1 MKNSIKKEKNLV
13 RQWFYS
19 LSLSSSHSISISTFF
34 LHLLLPLVT
43 PRSDLTTS
51 GEDSSLLNNM
61 NSQRIFFI
69 IPFLGNILRILFDL
83 GQFFFDRNVSSIRQ
97 LVFSFYF
104 STSSTSTILYHTL
117 PFSHHLQYL
126 FSLPLSPSL
135 SQSIPRSLSPINF
148 SFSTPKS
155 NQMKSN
161 QIDDRVTIDNES
173 QILMKIN
180 MITHAMYIRSAK
192 KIVMSSSY

>member
-97 LVFSFYF
+97 LVFSFFFSFSF
-104 STSSTSTILYHTL
+104 STSSTSTSLYHTL
-117 PFSHHLQYL
+117 LFPTISNTSFLCLFPPPFPNQS
-126 FSLPLSPSL
+126 PVLSP
-135 SQSIPRSLSPINF
+135 Q
-148 SFSTPKS
+148 
-155 NQMKSN
+155 
-161 QIDDRVTIDNES
+161 
-173 QILMKIN
+173 
-180 MITHAMYIRSAK
+180 
-192 KIVMSSSY
+192 

>member
-43 PRSDLTTS
+43 PRSDLTIS

-97 LVFSFYF
+97 LVFS
-104 STSSTSTILYHTL
+104 LYSPHLLLQL
-117 PFSHHLQYL
+117 PFIILFFFPPSPIPLFSSSFPL
-126 FSLPLSPSL
+126 PFPINPPFSLPNKFLFL
-135 SQSIPRSLSPINF
+135 YSQIKPNEI
-148 SFSTPKS
+148 KS
-155 NQMKSN
+155 NWWSCHHRQRIANFNEN
-161 QIDDRVTIDNES
+161 QHDNTCNVHTFS
-173 QILMKIN
+173 
-180 MITHAMYIRSAK
+180 
-192 KIVMSSSY
+192 